1 MTPLLVALCVVLL
14 DQASKEWVRGAFS
27 LHESVPVI
35 PGFFHL
41 TYIRNTGAAW
51 GMFSGQN
58 IALSALALVMLA
70 VLVVFRRKI
79 LPPGRVHRVALG
91 LLCARAGQPIRLSR
105 PGLSDWLYTGDLA
118 DAVGS
123 TSQLIAAAQNLPN
136 KTFIVAT
143 DRGIFYK
150 MQQAAPGKKLIAA
163 PTLNRGTC
171 NVCAHCPWM
180 AMNGLQNL
188 LDALEHPAGHEIE
201 VDASII
207 ERARLPID
215 RMLALSRELGIVAGK
230 PKD

>member
-91 LLCARAGQPIRLSR
+91 LLCGGIAGNLFDRLRLDYVVDFLDFFVRTSHF
-105 PGLSDWLYTGDLA
+105 PAFNVA
-118 DAVGS
+118 DSAICVGVGIYVLGTLLVKTPEAV
-123 TSQLIAAAQNLPN
+123 P
-136 KTFIVAT
+136 
-143 DRGIFYK
+143 
-150 MQQAAPGKKLIAA
+150 APGESPDA
-163 PTLNRGTC
+163 P
-171 NVCAHCPWM
+171 AP
-180 AMNGLQNL
+180 
-188 LDALEHPAGHEIE
+188 
-201 VDASII
+201 
-207 ERARLPID
+207 
-215 RMLALSRELGIVAGK
+215 
-230 PKD
+230 

>member
-27 LHESVPVI
+27 LHESVPVM

-91 LLCARAGQPIRLSR
+91 LLCG
-105 PGLSDWLYTGDLA
+105 
-118 DAVGS
+118 
-123 TSQLIAAAQNLPN
+123 
-136 KTFIVAT
+136 
-143 DRGIFYK
+143 
-150 MQQAAPGKKLIAA
+150 
-163 PTLNRGTC
+163 
-171 NVCAHCPWM
+171 
-180 AMNGLQNL
+180 
-188 LDALEHPAGHEIE
+188 
-201 VDASII
+201 
-207 ERARLPID
+207 
-215 RMLALSRELGIVAGK
+215 GIVGNLFDRLRLDYVVDFLDFFHRGWHFPAFNVADSAICVGVGIYVLGTLLA
-230 PKD
+230 PAPEPPAP

>member
-91 LLCARAGQPIRLSR
+91 LLCGGIAGNLFDRLRLDYVVDFLDFFVRTHHFPAFNVADSAICVGVGIYVLGTLLVQAPESAPAARGESPET
-105 PGLSDWLYTGDLA
+105 P
-118 DAVGS
+118 
-123 TSQLIAAAQNLPN
+123 
-136 KTFIVAT
+136 
-143 DRGIFYK
+143 
-150 MQQAAPGKKLIAA
+150 AP
-163 PTLNRGTC
+163 
-171 NVCAHCPWM
+171 
-180 AMNGLQNL
+180 
-188 LDALEHPAGHEIE
+188 
-201 VDASII
+201 
-207 ERARLPID
+207 
-215 RMLALSRELGIVAGK
+215 
-230 PKD
+230 